1 MRSLISNKITSGE
14 RITDDEALWLYQEAD
29 LADLQEWATQVK
41 TRFHNPKVATYLI
54 MRIINYTNICV
65 ALCDYCSFYRL
76 PKSAEGYVLTKQ
88 DIFDKIDEIH
98 ELGGDFVGFNGG
110 HNPKLNVDWY
120 CDLFSSIRKKYPDHL
135 EFYAMTVAEMMYISK
150 RAKMSY
156 FDVATKLKEAGATW
170 ITGGGSEILTNEF
183 RKRHSPLKYTAD
195 DYMQAQSEI
204 IRAGVNTTATM
215 VVGFDES
222 LEERVEHLHRTR
234 DLQDQTSGLFS
245 FLTWTYKP
253 IDNDFAGDEISHEDY
268 LRHLAVCRI
277 YLDNVKHI
285 RTSVLTQNKN
295 AFKGLHYGANDFD
308 IPLEDEVTQKAGAVV
323 NKDIEMVLQQAKDE
337 GFEVEFRAMSRLG
350 PKRRQRS

>member
-1 MRSLISNKITSGE
+1 
-14 RITDDEALWLYQEAD
+14 
-29 LADLQEWATQVK
+29 
-41 TRFHNPKVATYLI
+41 
-54 MRIINYTNICV
+54 
-65 ALCDYCSFYRL
+65 
-76 PKSAEGYVLTKQ
+76 
-88 DIFDKIDEIH
+88 
-98 ELGGDFVGFNGG
+98 
-110 HNPKLNVDWY
+110 
-120 CDLFSSIRKKYPDHL
+120 
-135 EFYAMTVAEMMYISK
+135 
-150 RAKMSY
+150 
-156 FDVATKLKEAGATW
+156 
-170 ITGGGSEILTNEF
+170 
-183 RKRHSPLKYTAD
+183 
-195 DYMQAQSEI
+195 MQAQSEI